1 MTRQDIRRRR
11 QKAYLIG
18 VALLASLA
26 GSTGLWAQAGPDA
39 FQYRILAVRNTSPG
53 EFPEITYSVV
63 NPQTGEAY
71 DLATDLAWTQVANGS
86 SRLFLQVGWD
96 TRDFTNTDS
105 GSNLL
110 AGGRGAA
117 LPIPV
122 NALEQFMRNGD
133 GTYTVVSPLPVPTAA
148 SGTGIVAMEG
158 HPAGPDP
165 TTGLY
170 TVRVPVKSVYRYF
183 TITDEAVVPR
193 RQVVDSRKCM
203 VCHRSDGTG
212 VAPRLTAHGNNRTE
226 EPQVC
231 VVCHNPNNTDI
242 PFRLST
248 HPKPRIGSY
257 VFPEQSI
264 DFKTMIHGI
273 HASAA
278 GFRRTALV
286 VIGRNGTIF
295 DASTLERYPRNPRDC
310 AACHV
315 DDGARGTFELPLAP
329 TVLGSTFNTRS
340 FMPDGTVEVDTDPTN
355 DVKVTPTA
363 AVCSSCHDRDRAVNH
378 MVQRGGA
385 SFSATAERGTRERCA
400 ACHGPGRDKS
410 VRKVH
415 R

>member
-1 MTRQDIRRRR
+1 MSRQNMPGRRR
-11 QKAYLIG
+11 KAF
-18 VALLASLA
+18 LA
-26 GSTGLWAQAGPDA
+26 GLALAALAGTTGLRAQAAPDA
-39 FQYRILAVRNTSPG
+39 FQYKILAVKNTSPG

-63 NPQTGEAY
+63 NPQTGTAY
-71 DLATDLAWTQVANGS
+71 DLATDPAWTQLANGT

-105 GSNLL
+105 GSNLV

-117 LPIPV
+117 GPIPI
-122 NALEQFMRNGD
+122 NALDQFRQNSD
-133 GTYTVVSPLPVPTAA
+133 GTYTVISPLPVPTSAT
-148 SGTGIVAMEG
+148 GTGVVAMEG

-170 TVRVPVKSVYRYF
+170 TVRVPVRSVYRYF
-183 TITDEAVVPR
+183 TITGNAAVPR
-193 RQVVDSRKCM
+193 RQVVDTRKCM
-203 VCHRSDGTG
+203 ACHRSDGTG

-242 PFRLST
+242 PFRLAT
-248 HPKPRIGSY
+248 HPKATIGPY

-278 GFRRTALV
+278 GYRREPLV

-295 DASTLERYPRNPRDC
+295 DAGTLERYPRNPRDC

-329 TVLGSTFNTRS
+329 TVLGTTFNTQS
-340 FMPDGTVEVDTDPTN
+340 FRPDGTVEVDTDPGN
-355 DVKVTPTA
+355 DVKVTPMA
-363 AVCSSCHDRDRAVNH
+363 AVCSSCHDSAKAVDH
-378 MVQRGGA
+378 MIRKGRA
-385 SFSATAERGTRERCA
+385 SFSATAEQAVGERCA